1 MTSNAPDPLF
11 EVRNAFY
18 IGNFQGCINEAQ
30 KSKSQA
36 VEKDLYMYRAYVA
49 QSKYRVVLDDIK
61 ASRGKEFQAIR
72 LLAEY
77 LSGDSSVRTKISE
90 NVEKQLSTMEPD
102 EYVQLIVAAS
112 IMFQEENYEAALR
125 ILHGGGDHS
134 LECSAMTLQ
143 CYLKID
149 RVDLAR
155 KELAKMQKADEDST
169 LTQLSLAWVNLALGG
184 EKLQEAYYI
193 FQELSEK
200 CGSTPLLLNGQA
212 VAMMAQGK
220 FEDAESL
227 VLEALDKDNSNA
239 EALINQVVLSQHLGK
254 PADVANRYLSQLKD
268 ANHRHPFVRDYQ
280 AREAELDRLTKQY
293 AI

>member
-1 MTSNAPDPLF
+1 
-11 EVRNAFY
+11 
-18 IGNFQGCINEAQ
+18 
-30 KSKSQA
+30 
-36 VEKDLYMYRAYVA
+36 
-49 QSKYRVVLDDIK
+49 
-61 ASRGKEFQAIR
+61 
-72 LLAEY
+72 
-77 LSGDSSVRTKISE
+77 
-90 NVEKQLSTMEPD
+90 
-102 EYVQLIVAAS
+102 
-112 IMFQEENYEAALR
+112 
-125 ILHGGGDHS
+125 
-134 LECSAMTLQ
+134 MTLQ

-155 KELAKMQKADEDST
+155 KELKRLQEKDEDST
-169 LTQLSLAWVNLALGG
+169 LTQLSLAWVNLAVGG

-193 FQELSEK
+193 FQELAEK

-239 EALINQVVLSQHLGK
+239 EALINQIVLSQHLGK